1 MMMNFSGIWTDFAAA
16 AGADEPPDEA
26 RLRRRLYGTPRSRP
40 RAQALLGWRQQS
52 LPPAIV
58 PLWKAEEVLV
68 LDPRGSLTPA
78 EMVTQKLEAL
88 LCGTPSAATAGSA
101 GNTGAGGR
109 GGGSRFQPLSVT
121 FSARS

>member
-16 AGADEPPDEA
+16 AGADEPPDEG

-40 RAQALLGWRQQS
+40 GAPALLDWRQQS

-88 LCGTPSAATAGSA
+88 LWGIPSAATAGSTGDA
-101 GNTGAGGR
+101 GAGG
-109 GGGSRFQPLSVT
+109 GGESRFHPLRVT